1 MHQGSW
7 QPLEPIEGVLVPG
20 SFTRALGAA
29 VATVAVTA
37 AVVAAGTGAL
47 VVIRSERNDVTL
59 KRPASY
65 TSPAVEPEEQAGW
78 GDATPP
84 SGAPTTSTSTDTPT
98 GRATPTPSPRPSAK
112 ADTRRAVRGPFS
124 CPSARSLTVKQ
135 ALMQTL
141 LIGVSGANLTG
152 PSGLTDGRTPVGG
165 IVVYDTS
172 ALTAF
177 RSGVLR
183 RIATQSPPPV
193 VAVHDEGGRVQ
204 RVDALFGSLPSAQQQ
219 GRMDPAQL
227 RTLAAT
233 RARQLASV
241 GVTLNLAPVLDLGG
255 QPANGPVGDRAYSA
269 TGSGVATSAGAF
281 AAGMRD
287 GGVLPGFGQFPGR
300 GRAVGDPDHVV
311 AQTPT
316 LASLRGNDLVPFQQL
331 LTAGPSAVVVGNVY
345 TPGLSSRPG
354 LPATLDPAVYRLL
367 RQQLGF
373 RGLIVT
379 AELSGHEAIQ
389 REYGTAKATIAA
401 LAAGADM
408 VMLYH
413 PGYLENL
420 LARLSAAVASGELSE
435 ARVRDAAAHVLAAKG
450 CRP

>member
-1 MHQGSW
+1 MPGN
-7 QPLEPIEGVLVPG
+7 LARGV
-20 SFTRALGAA
+20 GAA

-47 VVIRSERNDVTL
+47 VVYRSENGSISLRH
-59 KRPASY
+59 PARYS
-65 TSPAVEPEEQAGW
+65 SPTVEPEETFPRVEVGTQAATEPLP
-78 GDATPP
+78 ATP
-84 SGAPTTSTSTDTPT
+84 SGTAAP
-98 GRATPTPSPRPSAK
+98 GATPSPTAAKPRPT
-112 ADTRRAVRGPFS
+112 DTRVAVRRPFR
-124 CPSARSLTVKQ
+124 CPSARSMTVKQ

-141 LIGVSGANLTG
+141 LVGVSGANTTG
-152 PSGLTDGRTPVGG
+152 PRGLTDGRTPVGG

-177 RSGVLR
+177 RSGILR
-183 RIATQSPPPV
+183 QIAGQSPPPL

-227 RTLAAT
+227 RTLAAK

-241 GVTLNLAPVLDLGG
+241 GVTLNLAPVADLGG
-255 QPANGPVGDRAYSA
+255 QPANGPVGDRAYA
-269 TGSGVATSAGAF
+269 TSGADVATSAGAF

-287 GGVLPGFGQFPGR
+287 GGVLPALAHFPGV
-300 GRAVGDPDHVV
+300 GRASGDPAHVV
-311 AQTPT
+311 ARTPS
-316 LASLRGNDLVPFQQL
+316 LASMRGNDLVPFQQL
-331 LTAGPSAVVVGNVY
+331 LKAGPTAVVVGNVY
-345 TPGLSSRPG
+345 VPGLSSRPG
-354 LPATLDPAVYRLL
+354 LPATLDPAVYTML
-367 RQQLGF
+367 RRQLGF
-373 RGLIVT
+373 RGLIIT
-379 AELSGHEAIQ
+379 SELSGQDAVQ

-420 LARLSAAVASGELSE
+420 LSRLSAAVDSGQLPE